1 MSAAPPPWHLEYA
14 TSARK
19 DLRRLDPPV
28 RKRVVAG
35 LEQLASSGPIGSGLV
50 RLQGRPG
57 ARLRVGDWRVIVE
70 LDAPSRTIR
79 IKRVLP
85 RGRAYER

>member
-1 MSAAPPPWHLEYA
+1 VSAAVWRLLYA
-14 TSARK
+14 SSARK

-28 RKRVVAG
+28 RKRIVAG
-35 LEQLASSGPIGSGLV
+35 LEQLARQGPGGSDLV
-50 RLQGRPG
+50 KLKGRFG

-79 IKRVLP
+79 VKRVLP